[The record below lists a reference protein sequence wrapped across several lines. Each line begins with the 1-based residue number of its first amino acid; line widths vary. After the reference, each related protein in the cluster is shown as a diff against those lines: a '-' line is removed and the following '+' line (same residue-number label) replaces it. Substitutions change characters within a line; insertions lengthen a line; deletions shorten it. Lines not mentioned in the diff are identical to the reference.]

1 MHAASAQ
8 SGSGGQTTIGPETIH
23 RVRTAN
29 DITILVRPNPSA
41 PVAML
46 EGCLRAGS
54 VDESAEQ
61 AGLASFTAS
70 LLSRGSANYDFDSYN
85 EAVDRS
91 AASVRRGGGTHFHF
105 QLAAARASLRTSR
118 SW

>member
-1 MHAASAQ
+1 MKNIRSLSFRTHAASTQGGA
-8 SGSGGQTTIGPETIH
+8 GGQTTIGPETIH

-54 VDESAEQ
+54 VDES
-61 AGLASFTAS
+61 
-70 LLSRGSANYDFDSYN
+70 
-85 EAVDRS
+85 V
-91 AASVRRGGGTHFHF
+91 
-105 QLAAARASLRTSR
+105 
-118 SW
+118 